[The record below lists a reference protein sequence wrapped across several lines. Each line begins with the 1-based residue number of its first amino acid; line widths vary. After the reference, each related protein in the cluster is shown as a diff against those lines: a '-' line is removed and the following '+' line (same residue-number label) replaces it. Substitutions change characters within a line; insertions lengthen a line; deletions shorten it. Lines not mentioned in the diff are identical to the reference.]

1 MDLPDPSILTAVQDL
16 YARYAHRIDRRDFDG
31 FAALFTEDGHFALG
45 DDGARGRDAIR
56 DFMMG
61 VMKAPGGAHIITNV
75 SVRPE
80 GKDRWSAV
88 ADYLLTRRTE
98 TDGPWGIVGAGW
110 YESVATWRDG
120 EWYFAEHRI
129 VPR

>member
-1 MDLPDPSILTAVQDL
+1 MDLPDPSLITAVQDL

-31 FAALFTEDGHFALG
+31 FAALFTEDGQLALG
-45 DDGARGRDAIR
+45 DEGARGRDAIR
-56 DFMMG
+56 DFMVG
-61 VMKAPGGAHIITNV
+61 VMKAPGGAHLVTNV

-80 GKDRWSAV
+80 GKDRWSV
-88 ADYLLTRRTE
+88 TADYLITRQSE
-98 TDGPWGIVGAGW
+98 TDGPWGIVGVGG
-110 YESVATWRDG
+110 YESVATWQGG

>member
-1 MDLPDPSILTAVQDL
+1 MDLPDPSIVCAVQDL
-16 YARYAHRIDRRDFDG
+16 YARYAHRIDRRDFDS
-31 FAALFTEDGHFALG
+31 FAALFTEDGRFSLG

-61 VMKAPGGAHIITNV
+61 IMKAPGGAHIITNV
-75 SVRPE
+75 SVRPA

-98 TDGPWGIVGAGW
+98 EDGPWGIVGAGW
-110 YESVATWRDG
+110 YESVATWVDG

>member
-1 MDLPDPSILTAVQDL
+1 MDLPDPSIVSAVQDL

-31 FAALFTEDGHFALG
+31 FGELFTEDAQFALA
-45 DDGARGRDAIR
+45 DNEQQGRDAIR
-56 DFMMG
+56 DFMRS
-61 VMKAPGGAHIITNV
+61 VMTKPGGSHIITNV
-75 SVRPE
+75 SIRPA

-88 ADYLLTRRTE
+88 ADYLLTRRADD
-98 TDGPWGIVGAGW
+98 DGPWGIVGVGW
-110 YESVATWRDG
+110 YESTATWVGG